1 VREMFIV
8 GSTLVLLGAVPAF
21 GQTATPVPADTLAPA
36 PSSTDESAVAP
47 GQLEDIV
54 VTAQKRSENLQRVP
68 IAITALTADTS

>member
-21 GQTATPVPADTLAPA
+21 GQTATPVPADTPAPA

-54 VTAQKRSENLQRVP
+54 VTAQKRSENLSACRSP
-68 IAITALTADTS
+68 SRR